1 MNSAFLQGLVQDKNS
16 SLYHGLVLG
25 AFCLGFGLLLAVTHW
40 LTASDIAARAMED
53 RQNSLAAVLPDN
65 IHDNNPV
72 VDTITLKNG
81 HGEELTVYRA
91 MKGNQVTG
99 VAYEIS
105 GVGYAGPIKLM
116 LGVGAD
122 GRVLGV
128 RALAHKETPGLGDK
142 IEIKKGDWIE
152 RFTGLS
158 LGNPPIDKWKV
169 KKDGGQFDQFSG
181 ATITPRGVV
190 GAIREGLAFFDANKQ
205 QMTQPQTE
213 VR

>member
-1 MNSAFLQGLVQDKNS
+1 MNKNS

-25 AFCLGFGLLLAVTHW
+25 AFCLGFGLLLAVTDA
-40 LTASDIAARAMED
+40 LTAKDIAARAMED
-53 RQNSLAAVLPDN
+53 RQNSLAAVIPDA

-72 VDTITLKNG
+72 VDTILLDVAKDEG
-81 HGEELTVYRA
+81 LTVYLA
-91 MKGNQVTG
+91 KKDGLVTG
-99 VAYEIS
+99 VAYVVS
-105 GVGYAGPIKLM
+105 GIGYAGQIKLM
-116 LGVGAD
+116 LGGGAD

-152 RFTGLS
+152 RFTGLG
-158 LGNPPIDKWKV
+158 LGNPPIEKWKG

-190 GAIREGLAFFDANKQ
+190 GAIREGLVFFDARKQ
-205 QMTQPQTE
+205 ELTQPQPPQKVNE